1 MPRLANPK
9 EKLEIS
15 FGSRGQHTFFDGKDL
30 VVQEKKMNGKKEER
44 NIRII
49 YFLIGIVLIINVR
62 NERRYSITLMTSV
75 ETIIKLS
82 VT

>member
-1 MPRLANPK
+1 M
-9 EKLEIS
+9 
-15 FGSRGQHTFFDGKDL
+15 DGK
-30 VVQEKKMNGKKEER
+30 EEER

>member
-1 MPRLANPK
+1 M
-9 EKLEIS
+9 
-15 FGSRGQHTFFDGKDL
+15 DGK
-30 VVQEKKMNGKKEER
+30 EEER

-49 YFLIGIVLIINVR
+49 YFLIGIVLTINVR